1 MLELPKVF
9 KIGSLSEKIMN
20 KKKYSFSI
28 PHLDSQRNMHRLNS
42 YYEKVNDLVNGFDK
56 SNITD
61 YDMYLINDALGIPN
75 STQNNNRE
83 FFET

>member
-28 PHLDSQRNMHRLNS
+28 PHLDSQRNMYRLNS

>member
-56 SNITD
+56 GNITEND
-61 YDMYLINDALGIPN
+61 LYLINDALGIPN
-75 STQNNNRE
+75 STQNNTQE

>member
-56 SNITD
+56 GNITEND
-61 YDMYLINDALGIPN
+61 LYLINDALGIPN
-75 STQNNNRE
+75 SKQNNTQE

>member
-61 YDMYLINDALGIPN
+61 YDMYLINDVLGIPN
-75 STQNNNRE
+75 TRHHNAQE
-83 FFET
+83 LYEE